1 MIEPVEEHSTS
12 HRQNFVFEGM
22 IQYYIND
29 YVRQIKADL
38 TGRLRNVI
46 EVHKLKLK
54 RNTLAIGN

>member
-12 HRQNFVFEGM
+12 HRQNVVFEGM